1 MENIF
6 DFKFSYLLYREFN
19 SIYSKYL
26 EKSKNEIIT
35 IDSLN
40 KKRLKPA
47 FGDDCFIRYLF
58 SDEGNE
64 NIVLDFINGVM
75 IDLNF
80 QTFNNVV
87 ILNPFNLTK
96 YLDGKE
102 SIVDVKCITEDNQTV
117 IIEIQLQGNQYFIR
131 RSLYYWANSYSSL
144 LNKSENYTKLSP
156 VISINVLDFILF
168 NDIKDFHSCYL
179 LKEIKH
185 NKILTDHC
193 MLHYIELPK
202 FNLNNDKEKLS
213 SWIKFFKGENMS
225 NLIKENNIF
234 EEVEKRCQSFIDSDP
249 LINAYRKK
257 EWNEYFYKDMMNVER
272 EEGFKEG
279 ELEGIKNEKYSI
291 AKSLKKS
298 VLDNKFISEH
308 TGLTIDEI
316 NKL

>member
-1 MENIF
+1 MQINLFRHCET
-6 DFKFSYLLYREFN
+6 LL
-19 SIYSKYL
+19 
-26 EKSKNEIIT
+26 
-35 IDSLN
+35 
-40 KKRLKPA
+40 RLKSA
-47 FGDDCFIRYLF
+47 FGDGCFIRYLF

-156 VISINVLDFILF
+156 VISINVLDFVLF

-257 EWNEYFYKDMMNVER
+257 EWNEYFYKDMMNIER
-272 EEGFKEG
+272 EEGK
-279 ELEGIKNEKYSI
+279 LEGIKEGRIAEQISMATAMKKDGADINLISKY
-291 AKSLKKS
+291 
-298 VLDNKFISEH
+298 
-308 TGLTIDEI
+308 TGLSIEEI
-316 NKL
+316 EKL